1 MDLLRC
7 SKSVGWGFG
16 FHMMQISGLLAN
28 IAAMLYLAVGIVCAR
43 AFLAARS
50 GVGGTRPPAFHG
62 RVWLIAGLV
71 FFAAAALRRFGFEED
86 LRIWLR
92 GGLRAERLYQE
103 RRDFQSIIASVAI
116 VLATLAGMGGFA
128 LMLRSGVLQ
137 RKGPSRIAAIAG
149 LACAGMVLLVLLR
162 LVSLHMIDML
172 LYRGPRLNWFIDI
185 GTTVITGWMAVTYVP
200 ALRERMKR

>member
-1 MDLLRC
+1 
-7 SKSVGWGFG
+7 
-16 FHMMQISGLLAN
+16 MMQISGLLAN
-28 IAAMLYLAVGIVCAR
+28 IAVMLYLAVGIVSAR

-92 GGLRAERLYQE
+92 GGLRAEHLYQE
-103 RRDFQSIIASVAI
+103 RRDFQSIIASVVI
-116 VLATLAGMGGFA
+116 VLATLAGMAGFA

-137 RKGPSRIAAIAG
+137 RKGSSRIVAIAG
-149 LACAGMVLLVLLR
+149 LACAGMVLLVMLR
-162 LVSLHMIDML
+162 LVSLHLIDVL
-172 LYRGPRLNWFIDI
+172 LFRGPRLNWFIDI
-185 GTTVITGWMAVTYVP
+185 GTTLVTGWMAIAYVP
-200 ALRERMKR
+200 ALRLRMRR

>member
-1 MDLLRC
+1 
-7 SKSVGWGFG
+7 
-16 FHMMQISGLLAN
+16 MMQISGLLAN

-92 GGLRAERLYQE
+92 AGLRAEHLYQE
-103 RRDFQSIIASVAI
+103 RRDFQSIIASVVI
-116 VLATLAGMGGFA
+116 VLATLAGMAGFA
-128 LMLRSGVLQ
+128 LMLRSRVLQ

-149 LACAGMVLLVLLR
+149 LACAGMVLLVMLR
-162 LVSLHMIDML
+162 LVSLHLIDVL
-172 LYRGPRLNWFIDI
+172 LFRGPRLNWFIDI
-185 GTTVITGWMAVTYVP
+185 GTTLVTGWMALAYVR
-200 ALRERMKR
+200 ALRLRMKR